1 MTKEERYTL
10 IELLEKLRD
19 YEIAELAEENNMTEG
34 ELRRMLEREPEDV
47 YDMDDGNCLLESI
60 DNIIWSIS

>member
-1 MTKEERYTL
+1 MTREEKYTL

-19 YEIAELAEENNMTEG
+19 EEILELAEENSMTEV

-47 YDMDDGNCLLESI
+47 YDLDDGDCLLEAI
-60 DNIIWSIS
+60 DNVLWSIS

>member
-1 MTKEERYTL
+1 MTREERYTL

-19 YEIAELAEENNMTEG
+19 EEILEIAEKNSMTES
-34 ELRRMLEREPEDV
+34 EVRRMLEREPEDV
-47 YDMDDGNCLLESI
+47 YDLDDGDCLLEAI